1 MPYDMLTFL
10 YRLAISYFQ
19 FLPCLSVVHIL
30 VENCIENPALCF
42 SKNLE
47 RNLEKGNVKEMR
59 CGGVISGRF
68 PGIVNFLPVL
78 IAHFH
83 YPT

>member
-10 YRLAISYFQ
+10 YRLAISYLQ
-19 FLPCLSVVHIL
+19 FLQCLSIVHIL
-30 VENCIENPALCF
+30 VENCMENSALRF

-47 RNLEKGNVKEMR
+47 INLEKGNVKEMR

-78 IAHFH
+78 IAPFH
-83 YPT
+83 NPT